1 MSGLLPGGPVSNG
14 RDLAS
19 GSAHPVWLADR
30 MSQRVAISG
39 ASGLIGSALS
49 SYLVARGD
57 DVRHLVRREAAH
69 RFGDLLG
76 PRSATTRP
84 GTALEDVDAVVHL
97 AGAGVGDRRWSPS
110 YKQEILASRT
120 DGTSTIASAVAAHGD
135 RIRLVSAS
143 AVGWYGSD
151 RGDEILTEQSPEGTG
166 FLAEVAQAWE
176 ASTAAASAV
185 GAPVAMSRT
194 GLVMSRKGG
203 AFEPLVRL
211 GRLGL
216 AGPLGLRSAV
226 VAVDQPRRRH
236 PRPGLPRS
244 TDATSPGPVN
254 VVGPEPLHQ
263 KQIVD
268 EIGRQLGRPTVLP
281 APAFALAGGAR
292 RVLQRGDR
300 QPAGRSHPPPGEP
313 ASSGCTTRSPAR
325 SPTIL

>member
-1 MSGLLPGGPVSNG
+1 
-14 RDLAS
+14 
-19 GSAHPVWLADR
+19 

-39 ASGLIGSALS
+39 ASGFLGGALS

-57 DVRHLVRREAAH
+57 DVRHLVRREARTGSEISWDPAQ
-69 RFGDLLG
+69 RRLDAGAF
-76 PRSATTRP
+76 
-84 GTALEDVDAVVHL
+84 EDVDAVVHL
-97 AGAGVGDRRWSPS
+97 AGAGVGDRRWSPG

-120 DGTSTIASAVAAHGD
+120 DGTSTVAWAVAAHGD

-216 AGPLGLRSAV
+216 AGPLGPVGSGGHGSA
-226 VAVDQPRRRH
+226 
-236 PRPGLPRS
+236 S
-244 TDATSPGPVN
+244 TTLSAPWSSSSTVATSW
-254 VVGPEPLHQ
+254 
-263 KQIVD
+263 
-268 EIGRQLGRPTVLP
+268 
-281 APAFALAGGAR
+281 
-292 RVLQRGDR
+292 DR
-300 QPAGRSHPPPGEP
+300 
-313 ASSGCTTRSPAR
+313 
-325 SPTIL
+325 

>member
-1 MSGLLPGGPVSNG
+1 MSELLPGGRESNG
-14 RDLAS
+14 RDLAPW
-19 GSAHPVWLADR
+19 SAPPVWLADR

-39 ASGLIGSALS
+39 ASGFIGSALS

-57 DVRHLVRREAAH
+57 DVRHLVRREARTGSEISWDPAQ
-69 RFGDLLG
+69 RRLDAEAF
-76 PRSATTRP
+76 
-84 GTALEDVDAVVHL
+84 EDVDAVVHL
-97 AGAGVGDRRWSPS
+97 AGAGVGDRRWSPG

-120 DGTSTIASAVAAHGD
+120 DGTSTVASAVAAHGD

-211 GRLGL
+211 GPGRC
-216 AGPLGLRSAV
+216 ARVRSAV

-236 PRPGLPRS
+236 PRLGLPRRPS
-244 TDATSPGPVN
+244 RRPGTGQRRRAGTVAPEADRRRDRAAA
-254 VVGPEPLHQ
+254 GPAHGPSGTR
-263 KQIVD
+263 V
-268 EIGRQLGRPTVLP
+268 R
-281 APAFALAGGAR
+281 APGGAR
-292 RVLQRGDR
+292 GVRR
-300 QPAGRSHPPPGEP
+300 
-313 ASSGCTTRSPAR
+313 
-325 SPTIL
+325 

>member
-1 MSGLLPGGPVSNG
+1 MSELLPGGRESNG
-14 RDLAS
+14 RDLAPW
-19 GSAHPVWLADR
+19 SAPPVWLADR

-39 ASGLIGSALS
+39 ASGFIGSALS

-57 DVRHLVRREAAH
+57 DVRHLVRREARTGSEISWDPAQ
-69 RFGDLLG
+69 RRLDAEAF
-76 PRSATTRP
+76 A
-84 GTALEDVDAVVHL
+84 DVDAVVHL

-110 YKQEILASRT
+110 YKHEILASRT

-216 AGPLGLRSAV
+216 AGALGSGRQWWPWISLDDTIRALV
-226 VAVDQPRRRH
+226 FLVDRR
-236 PRPGLPRS
+236 
-244 TDATSPGPVN
+244 DVQGPVN

-281 APAFALAGGAR
+281 APGFALRAVLGEFAGEVTGSQ
-292 RVLQRGDR
+292 RVVPTRLRDTGFEWVHD
-300 QPAGRSHPPPGEP
+300 SI
-313 ASSGCTTRSPAR
+313 SSAVA
-325 SPTIL
+325 TIV

>member
-1 MSGLLPGGPVSNG
+1 
-14 RDLAS
+14 
-19 GSAHPVWLADR
+19 

-57 DVRHLVRREAAH
+57 DVRHLVRRDARTGSEVSWDPAQ
-69 RFGDLLG
+69 RRLD
-76 PRSATTRP
+76 PE
-84 GTALEDVDAVVHL
+84 ALEGVDAVVHL
-97 AGAGVGDRRWSPS
+97 AGAGVAGHRWTPG

-120 DGTSTIASAVAAHGD
+120 DGTTTVASAVAAHGD

-143 AVGWYGSD
+143 AIGWYGSD

-176 ASTAAASAV
+176 ASTAPASTAA
-185 GAPVAMSRT
+185 APGAMSRT

-211 GRLGL
+211 GKFGL
-216 AGPLGLRSAV
+216 AGPIASGRQWWAWVTLDDV
-226 VAVDQPRRRH
+226 VRALVFLVDRRDI
-236 PRPGLPRS
+236 
-244 TDATSPGPVN
+244 TGPVN

-263 KQIVD
+263 KKIVD

-281 APAFALAGGAR
+281 APGFALRAVLGEFSSEVTGSQ
-292 RVLQRGDR
+292 RVVPTRLRESGFEWVQD
-300 QPAGRSHPPPGEP
+300 SI
-313 ASSGCTTRSPAR
+313 SSAVA
-325 SPTIL
+325 TIV